1 MAGEAVAFSE
11 ERRRWRT
18 YVNVIYESLL
28 VSQELLQSIDHF
40 IVNKAW
46 QNAQLHKKNTVKRQW
61 TKKQ

>member
-1 MAGEAVAFSE
+1 MEHRGKIQCCSMAGEAVAFSE

-40 IVNKAW
+40 IVNKA
-46 QNAQLHKKNTVKRQW
+46 
-61 TKKQ
+61 